1 MVYFKVPS
9 QNLCRVNPHPTLL
22 QMEQVRRVNHLWA
35 TDSLFLRQTLMIPV
49 SRTEAGDEALDDVE
63 DVHSPGS
70 KSNSDIEEGSIS
82 DFLVKI
88 DTSIANTKSQVKKSV
103 GNSE

>member
-1 MVYFKVPS
+1 
-9 QNLCRVNPHPTLL
+9 
-22 QMEQVRRVNHLWA
+22 
-35 TDSLFLRQTLMIPV
+35 MIPV
-49 SRTEAGDEALDDVE
+49 SRLDTAVSPSGDLVVDDVE
-63 DVHSPGS
+63 DMHSPS
-70 KSNSDIEEGSIS
+70 SFSNSDGEERSVT